1 MIKFDVKTTKRN
13 LVWWACQAREELN
26 KDPQEIK
33 RMWEATKLTK
43 AWDKATMMEAAR
55 RAEELF
61 GDATAVK
68 TKVVK
73 SSAATADVE
82 EEEPVPQAPAHIYIY
97 VRYIYTHTHMHM
109 RIISPRG
116 YLSRIAIY
124 IYI

>member
-1 MIKFDVKTTKRN
+1 MGV
-13 LVWWACQAREELN
+13 CQAREELN

-73 SSAATADVE
+73 SSAATAEEE
-82 EEEPVPQAPAHIYIY
+82 EEEPVPQAPAHIYIC
-97 VRYIYTHTHMHM
+97 
-109 RIISPRG
+109 
-116 YLSRIAIY
+116 AIY
-124 IYI
+124 IHAHAHAHADNISAWIPL